1 MLEIFYADI
10 LFYNLIY
17 YQKLHGSND
26 FPQPDGFSGGPSAY
40 KTSANTPKLT
50 HLFNELVQRL
60 KQEIFVA
67 SNFLLNVFVVSTY
80 IFCI

>member
-26 FPQPDGFSGGPSAY
+26 FPQPDGFSGGPSEEWKFIVY
-40 KTSANTPKLT
+40 
-50 HLFNELVQRL
+50 RL
-60 KQEIFVA
+60 L
-67 SNFLLNVFVVSTY
+67 NFLQPFIILY
-80 IFCI
+80 L

>member
-26 FPQPDGFSGGPSAY
+26 FPQPDGFSGGPT
-40 KTSANTPKLT
+40 KGGP
-50 HLFNELVQRL
+50 
-60 KQEIFVA
+60 
-67 SNFLLNVFVVSTY
+67 
-80 IFCI
+80 